1 MAPARVFG
9 AIAGRAFMA
18 AAAKSAAKKKPA
30 PSSGAAAKAAVKKTA
45 APRTTNSGIQ
55 KVVPVS
61 SELGDF
67 LGAPQVS
74 RTEAVKKVWAYIKLQ
89 NLQFNSELLIAILI
103 IVGLFFCAEIFLLTI
118 LQNPANKKEIFCD
131 EKLKTIFEGKDKV
144 GFTEIAKLLS
154 NHFVKSV

>member
-1 MAPARVFG
+1 MASARVFG

-18 AAAKSAAKKKPA
+18 AASKSSAKKKPV
-30 PSSGAAAKAAVKKTA
+30 PSGGAAAKAAVKKPA

-74 RTEAVKKVWAYIKLQ
+74 RTDAVKKVWAYIKLQ
-89 NLQFNSELLIAILI
+89 N
-103 IVGLFFCAEIFLLTI
+103 

>member
-89 NLQFNSELLIAILI
+89 NLQ
-103 IVGLFFCAEIFLLTI
+103 VLFPLSRNVVVSLCNLRIFIFFFLTYR
-118 LQNPANKKEIFCD
+118 
-131 EKLKTIFEGKDKV
+131 
-144 GFTEIAKLLS
+144 
-154 NHFVKSV
+154 